1 MQTTTPVSQGPASPC
16 SSLSTDEARPSKA
29 KHSNSHGFNKM
40 TSLSSLQHP
49 LQYRTPAGNERPVH
63 DVHAGSRPA
72 PPKTPPSPET
82 AYPDLFKTK
91 SSTEKG
97 TGSTSGC
104 RMALGLGGGLS
115 TPYRLEIARDFSNTH
130 SKTPEPPF
138 TYWPGFTVQVSLSR
152 DLSKTRSSAGKSTG
166 STSGF
171 RMALC
176 MGGGLSTPYRLE
188 NVGDFSNTHSKT
200 PQNPPSPY
208 RSKNA
213 GNFSNTYPKTPEPPL
228 PVALDSQSSL
238 QWLRCSVE
246 KNSAS
251 LSDLKASL
259 AAVAQQSPVSQHSTQ
274 RSTALALGT
283 YSDTSGSTHAYR
295 SSTQGCRG
303 ITPGSNT
310 QGSRGIT
317 PGSFLMLGET
327 PPLFRK
333 CKEDPSLFKVRLEI
347 SDDEDESDE
356 EKRKPDIPSMKRG
369 SSCPKPGRMPSKAS
383 HGARAQGAALSSSRP
398 CKAASIKSDSRSDE
412 GSGRP
417 VKDGAS
423 GRRPCRT
430 SHEENNGV
438 QHSHQLEAQQ
448 VLKVSRHSKKKSLLS
463 VLLDVKP
470 PTEDFYI
477 EINEKRYHMLSL
489 IGRGGSSKVFMMFDH
504 QKELRAVKLVNL
516 ADVPPS
522 VMQAYMQEVAILKEL
537 RSCDRVV
544 CLFDCEL
551 NKKDNVLALVMEK
564 GDQDLATVLMNRK
577 GNLGPVTIKFYWSEM
592 LQAVKEIHD
601 KRVVHSDL
609 KPANFLFVAG
619 KLKLID
625 FGIANKIQEDVTS
638 VLKESPM
645 GTLNFMSPESIKYTS
660 QKQGKDYLKIGL
672 KSDVWSLGCILYNL
686 VYGKTPFQH
695 ISATAAKLLA
705 IVDKKQP
712 IDFPDVPDPH
722 LMDVLTKCLQRDPE
736 QRPSISKLL
745 EHPYLVEEVMPLPGK
760 QCMDPHVQSLINEIE
775 NLSPRKCQENGGG
788 AKGNAEGQT
797 LTFHRMA

>member
-1 MQTTTPVSQGPASPC
+1 
-16 SSLSTDEARPSKA
+16 
-29 KHSNSHGFNKM
+29 
-40 TSLSSLQHP
+40 
-49 LQYRTPAGNERPVH
+49 
-63 DVHAGSRPA
+63 
-72 PPKTPPSPET
+72 
-82 AYPDLFKTK
+82 
-91 SSTEKG
+91 
-97 TGSTSGC
+97 
-104 RMALGLGGGLS
+104 
-115 TPYRLEIARDFSNTH
+115 
-130 SKTPEPPF
+130 
-138 TYWPGFTVQVSLSR
+138 
-152 DLSKTRSSAGKSTG
+152 
-166 STSGF
+166 
-171 RMALC
+171 
-176 MGGGLSTPYRLE
+176 
-188 NVGDFSNTHSKT
+188 
-200 PQNPPSPY
+200 
-208 RSKNA
+208 
-213 GNFSNTYPKTPEPPL
+213 
-228 PVALDSQSSL
+228 
-238 QWLRCSVE
+238 
-246 KNSAS
+246 
-251 LSDLKASL
+251 
-259 AAVAQQSPVSQHSTQ
+259 
-274 RSTALALGT
+274 
-283 YSDTSGSTHAYR
+283 
-295 SSTQGCRG
+295 
-303 ITPGSNT
+303 
-310 QGSRGIT
+310 
-317 PGSFLMLGET
+317 MLGET

-369 SSCPKPGRMPSKAS
+369 SSCPKPLPSSSTPYKKYPSSSVTHKSSIHKLSPAKGPFSGMHKYKARSCIPQQLQQQYSSKRGRMPSKAS

-775 NLSPRKCQENGGG
+775 NLSPGSVKKMEEVLKAMRKD
-788 AKGNAEGQT
+788 
-797 LTFHRMA
+797 RP